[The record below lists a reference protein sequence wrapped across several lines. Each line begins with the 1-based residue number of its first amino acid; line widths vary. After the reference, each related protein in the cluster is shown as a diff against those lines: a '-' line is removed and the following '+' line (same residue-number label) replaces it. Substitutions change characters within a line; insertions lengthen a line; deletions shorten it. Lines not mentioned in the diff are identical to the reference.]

1 MEQNKTQKVENTQRK
16 NSSDQNGRSRDKTKK
31 Q

>member
-1 MEQNKTQKVENTQRK
+1 MEQNKTQKAENTQRK